1 MLDLELIHHWTLY
14 TYDSLTVSPVI
25 RTFWLRNAAQIG
37 FRCDFVMRSLLALS
51 AVHLATLNPARE
63 EALFRHA
70 LKHHNT
76 STAATIASIHHIDQV
91 EDIAMRENLFL
102 YSMFIMFY
110 IISQTEHPQDAFF
123 GRPSRKET
131 SSPDWMVFFH
141 GSRSIALASMA
152 LHTTTS
158 LTHPVIGYTMG
169 MLADRERTSKK
180 QYLSTLLAR
189 IKEVDSNEH
198 YETYLHAAEELEAT
212 FAVLA
217 EFPESRDI
225 FHGFLWI
232 SNVSDHRGDLI
243 ALIQGRHAS
252 QEALVVY
259 TYFCKMIQRLPA
271 RWWSEKWVRGLKDGA
286 LASLDEEHR
295 AWVVE
300 LPSWT

>member
-1 MLDLELIHHWTLY
+1 
-14 TYDSLTVSPVI
+14 
-25 RTFWLRNAAQIG
+25 
-37 FRCDFVMRSLLALS
+37 
-51 AVHLATLNPARE
+51 
-63 EALFRHA
+63 
-70 LKHHNT
+70 
-76 STAATIASIHHIDQV
+76 
-91 EDIAMRENLFL
+91 
-102 YSMFIMFY
+102 MFIMFY
-110 IISQTEHPQDAFF
+110 IISQTEHPQDALF
-123 GRPSRKET
+123 GRPSRKEI

-158 LTHPVIGYTMG
+158 LTHPVIGYTIG

-189 IKEVDSNEH
+189 IRQTELNEH

-243 ALIQGRHAS
+243 ALIQGHNAS

-259 TYFCKMIQRLPA
+259 TYFCKIIQRLPT

-286 LASLDEEHR
+286 FASLDEEHR
-295 AWVVE
+295 TWVVE